1 MGPREEPSCQ
11 FWKLSPVRAAL
22 LSALEPSRVHALRI
36 HSAFS
41 QATRSLTTVDV
52 GVGVLCRP
60 GHVLAAHERLAID
73 KLLITDALFRCSD
86 VKTRAKWV
94 AVVES
99 VRDAQGTV
107 HIFSSMHVSGEQ
119 LQNLSGV
126 AAVLRFPLPDIEDME
141 L

>member
-1 MGPREEPSCQ
+1 MPR
-11 FWKLSPVRAAL
+11 
-22 LSALEPSRVHALRI
+22 
-36 HSAFS
+36 
-41 QATRSLTTVDV
+41 
-52 GVGVLCRP
+52 RP

>member
-1 MGPREEPSCQ
+1 MWG
-11 FWKLSPVRAAL
+11 A
-22 LSALEPSRVHALRI
+22 
-36 HSAFS
+36 
-41 QATRSLTTVDV
+41 
-52 GVGVLCRP
+52 CRP

-126 AAVLRFPLPDIEDME
+126 AAVLRFPLPDLEQME

>member
-1 MGPREEPSCQ
+1 MALALILNYPPPGLHRDCMLTSTGLPESSFTDFET
-11 FWKLSPVRAAL
+11 FIVR
-22 LSALEPSRVHALRI
+22 
-36 HSAFS
+36 
-41 QATRSLTTVDV
+41 
-52 GVGVLCRP
+52 VLGC
-60 GHVLAAHERLAID
+60 L
-73 KLLITDALFRCSD
+73 
-86 VKTRAKWV
+86 V